1 MIIQGKDLIV
11 TANGS
16 VIAAAKSCSLK
27 VQSDTLEVSS
37 PTQGKYRTFI
47 PERMSWSI
55 TTNHLLLLDER
66 HDGHIIAKSQL
77 TQRVFPIT
85 GVSSVTAGGE
95 SVSVTSRGLSLITLS
110 ATAPYAPTNVVET
123 FDTWNNN
130 SACATLA
137 TRLTGIS
144 SGLYAL
150 VSYDAYGMTEALRT
164 AIGTAFSVDASPIP
178 LTLMN
183 FNALTIIGGPAVGTG
198 AICLN
203 VGGRRAE
210 TQLYLNNGA
219 TLLATPLRNSVA
231 RVGQNYTLEMSLS
244 GFPADRVT
252 GQAICTEYSVQ
263 AAKGTLVQGGF
274 SWQGS
279 GTLE

>member
-27 VQSDTLEVSS
+27 VQSDTLEVSN

-47 PERMSWSI
+47 PERMSWSVN
-55 TTNHLLLLDER
+55 TNHLLLLDER
-66 HDGHIIAKSQL
+66 HDGHIVAKSQL

-85 GVSSVTAGGE
+85 GVSSVTAGGQ

-110 ATAPYAPTNVVET
+110 ATAPYAPTGVET
-123 FDTWNNN
+123 FDTWNND
-130 SACATLA
+130 SACATLT

-198 AICLN
+198 AIRLY

-219 TLLATPLRNSVA
+219 TLLATPLRDSVG

>member
-47 PERMSWSI
+47 PERMSWSVN
-55 TTNHLLLLDER
+55 TNHLLLLDER
-66 HDGHIIAKSQL
+66 HDGHIVARSQL
-77 TQRVFPIT
+77 SQRVFPIT

-95 SVSVTSRGLSLITLS
+95 SVNVTSRGLSLITLS
-110 ATAPYAPTNVVET
+110 ATAPYAPTDVET
-123 FDTWNNN
+123 FDTWND
-130 SACATLA
+130 ATVCETLT
-137 TRLTGIS
+137 TRLAGITA
-144 SGLYAL
+144 GLYAL
-150 VSYDAYGMTEALRT
+150 VSYDAYGTTEALRT

-183 FNALTIIGGPAVGTG
+183 NNALTIIGGPAVGTG

-203 VGGRRAE
+203 VGGRIAE
-210 TQLYLNNGA
+210 TQLYLNKGA
-219 TLLATPLRNSVA
+219 TLLATPLRDNVG
-231 RVGQNYTLEMSLS
+231 RVGQVYTLEMSLS

-263 AAKGTLVQGGF
+263 GAKGTLVQGGF

>member
-110 ATAPYAPTNVVET
+110 ATAPYAPTGVET
-123 FDTWNNN
+123 FDTWNND

-198 AICLN
+198 AIRLY
-203 VGGRRAE
+203 VGGRHAE

-219 TLLATPLRNSVA
+219 TLLATPLRDNVA
-231 RVGQNYTLEMSLS
+231 RVGQVYTLEMSLS
-244 GFPADRVT
+244 GFPTDRVT

-279 GTLE
+279 GPLE